1 MNGSTGTDELRLG
14 QRLDIAVEEEARLL
28 AGRLV
33 VMDRGT
39 LPDPNGDPAA
49 AVLVCGILVAM
60 DGKPL
65 MMPEPIAAAGSERW
79 DVEVVVLARR
89 RFVGTE
95 AIHRGE
101 IARVAMLG
109 LNNDDYW
116 DGLAASTW
124 G

>member
-14 QRLDIAVEEEARLL
+14 QRLDLAVEEEARLL

-39 LPDPNGDPAA
+39 LPDPNGDAAA
-49 AVLVCGILVAM
+49 AVLVCGILVSM

-65 MMPEPIAAAGSERW
+65 MMPETIAAAGSERW
-79 DVEVVVLARR
+79 DVEVVVVARR

-95 AIHRGE
+95 AIHRGD

-109 LNNDDYW
+109 LNDDAYW
-116 DGLAASTW
+116 DSSW

>member
-1 MNGSTGTDELRLG
+1 
-14 QRLDIAVEEEARLL
+14 
-28 AGRLV
+28 
-33 VMDRGT
+33 MDRGT
-39 LPDPNGDPAA
+39 LPDPNGNPAA
-49 AVLVCGILVAM
+49 AVLVCGILVAL

-65 MMPEPIAAAGSERW
+65 MTPEAIAAGGSERW

-101 IARVAMLG
+101 IAQVALHG
-109 LNNDDYW
+109 LNKDDYW
-116 DGLAASTW
+116 DSPDASVW